1 MNNKPFRILGIEH
14 VGVAIKNRQNLNSI
28 FSDILGL
35 ECLGSEEVLDQN
47 VLTDIY
53 RLGNSKIEFISS
65 INDNKS
71 IEKFINKRGEGLH
84 HLALI
89 VDNVKNALKYLDKM
103 GIELIDKEP
112 RIGAEGFSIAFLH
125 PKSTNGILIELCEK
139 K

>member
-14 VGVAIKNRQNLNSI
+14 VGVAINNRQNLNSI

-35 ECLGSEEVLDQN
+35 EFLGSEEVLDQN

-89 VDNVKNALKYLDKM
+89 VDNIKNALKYLDKM

-112 RIGAEGFSIAFLH
+112 RIGVEGFSIAFLH